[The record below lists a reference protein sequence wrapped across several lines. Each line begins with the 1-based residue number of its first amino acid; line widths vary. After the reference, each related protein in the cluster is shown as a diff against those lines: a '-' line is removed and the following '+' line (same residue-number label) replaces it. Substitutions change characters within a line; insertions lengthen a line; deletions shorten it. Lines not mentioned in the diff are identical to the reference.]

1 MKKISC
7 SVVVPVFNPDLKV
20 FEVMLGSLVKQTYQS
35 FEVILVDD
43 SDKIDV
49 TKIVE
54 KFPNLSI
61 KHIKNSQKLGLTK
74 SLNYGISLSRQEFI
88 ARADCDDF
96 YREDRLE
103 KQISFLK
110 ENSMYDLCGTSCVTV
125 DLQGNHTHKRII
137 PNSNT
142 EIKRQLHFWVPIVHS
157 SVMFRNSFFKKY
169 GTYSENYD
177 CEDYELW
184 FRAKKLGCKF
194 HNLKQELTFLRID
207 RTSEDSRGRYWR
219 QMLELKIKYFDFSFL
234 FTSVSGILFRFLMSY
249 LPLDFSSFIYNIL
262 SKYR

>member
-1 MKKISC
+1 MKNINC
-7 SVVVPVFNPDLKV
+7 SVLVPLYNPDLKV
-20 FEVMLGSLVKQTYQS
+20 FEVMLRSLAKQTYQS

-49 TKIVE
+49 TDLVN
-54 KFPNLSI
+54 KFPELNLKYVKNI
-61 KHIKNSQKLGLTK
+61 KKLGLSK
-74 SLNYGISLSRQEFI
+74 SLNYGISLSSQEFI

-110 ENSMYDLCGTSCVTV
+110 ENSMYDLCGTSCITV
-125 DLQGNHTHKRII
+125 NLQGNHTHKRII
-137 PNSNT
+137 PNSNA

-169 GTYSENYD
+169 GTYSENID

-184 FRAKKLGCKF
+184 LRAKKNGCNF
-194 HNLKQELTFLRID
+194 YNLKQELTFLRID
-207 RTSEDSRGRYWR
+207 RSSQFSRERYWR
-219 QMLELKIKYFDFSFL
+219 QMLNLKIKYFDFSFF
-234 FTSVSGILFRFLMSY
+234 FTSVLGILLRFLMSL
-249 LPLDFSSFIYNIL
+249 LPGFLSSLFYNIF

>member
-96 YREDRLE
+96 YEEDRLE

-110 ENSMYDLCGTSCVTV
+110 KIQCMICVALHV
-125 DLQGNHTHKRII
+125 LQSTFKEITHI
-137 PNSNT
+137 N
-142 EIKRQLHFWVPIVHS
+142 
-157 SVMFRNSFFKKY
+157 
-169 GTYSENYD
+169 
-177 CEDYELW
+177 EL
-184 FRAKKLGCKF
+184 LKF
-194 HNLKQELTFLRID
+194 Q
-207 RTSEDSRGRYWR
+207 Y
-219 QMLELKIKYFDFSFL
+219 
-234 FTSVSGILFRFLMSY
+234 
-249 LPLDFSSFIYNIL
+249 
-262 SKYR
+262 